1 VEEYSMILRFAEQYL
16 VRAEARAHLN
26 NLAGAKE
33 DLDVIRSRAGLPEL
47 ADDLSQDQ
55 MLLAVEQERR
65 IELFAEWGHRW
76 FDLRRT
82 GRSLEVLSP
91 LKPGIT
97 TTDLYYPI
105 PLDAMNTNPNL
116 VQNEGYH

>member
-1 VEEYSMILRFAEQYL
+1 
-16 VRAEARAHLN
+16 
-26 NLAGAKE
+26 
-33 DLDVIRSRAGLPEL
+33 
-47 ADDLSQDQ
+47 

-82 GRSLEVLSP
+82 GRSLEVLSV

-97 TTDLYYPI
+97 STDLYYPI